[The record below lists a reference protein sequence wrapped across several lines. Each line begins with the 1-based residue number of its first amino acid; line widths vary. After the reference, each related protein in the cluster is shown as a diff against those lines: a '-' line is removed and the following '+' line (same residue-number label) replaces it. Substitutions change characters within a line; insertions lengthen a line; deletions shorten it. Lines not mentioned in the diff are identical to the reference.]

1 MSRQSFGDSPAA
13 AVFNHRR
20 DPGKGLLWVDPM
32 AKRCLIRMGQL
43 SLPSGRGSGTGPM
56 RRLLGF
62 LIVASL
68 VGLGVWWFTRPLPAP
83 RQDVSIAWADEPT
96 PVFAQ
101 ALAPRPFSYPTDL
114 GPHPEFQTEWWYY
127 TGNLKTADGRHFGYQ
142 LTFFRRG
149 LASNPIDR
157 EGSMATREIYFAHFA
172 ITDVTSEDHFA
183 AERFSRM
190 ADGLAGAEGEP
201 YRVWLEDWQVL
212 SRDGDGRSLELSA
225 QDNGHSLALQLDA
238 QKPYVANGD
247 QGLSPKGTEPGNAS
261 YYFSGT
267 RFATQGRLTV
277 GGETFDVDGLS
288 WFDHEW
294 STSAL
299 GKTAVGWDWF
309 SLQLSDGRDLMY
321 FQIRKQ
327 DGSTSPVS
335 SGTLVERDGQIVHL
349 DRSQVQ
355 IAVDSTWRSPQS
367 GADYPSA
374 WRISV
379 PSKDIDLQVAPW
391 VADQEMRV
399 SVTYWEGAVRFTGT
413 SRGARVTGNG
423 YIEMTGYAGSLGGS
437 F

>member
-1 MSRQSFGDSPAA
+1 
-13 AVFNHRR
+13 
-20 DPGKGLLWVDPM
+20 
-32 AKRCLIRMGQL
+32 
-43 SLPSGRGSGTGPM
+43 
-56 RRLLGF
+56 
-62 LIVASL
+62 
-68 VGLGVWWFTRPLPAP
+68 
-83 RQDVSIAWADEPT
+83 
-96 PVFAQ
+96 
-101 ALAPRPFSYPTDL
+101 
-114 GPHPEFQTEWWYY
+114 
-127 TGNLKTADGRHFGYQ
+127 
-142 LTFFRRG
+142 
-149 LASNPIDR
+149 
-157 EGSMATREIYFAHFA
+157 
-172 ITDVTSEDHFA
+172 
-183 AERFSRM
+183 
-190 ADGLAGAEGEP
+190 
-201 YRVWLEDWQVL
+201 
-212 SRDGDGRSLELSA
+212 LELSA